1 MKKVLSII
9 LLLSLIVLTSC
20 SQPKTVDQSDNSL
33 SNNGMTSSQYSKNNT
48 KETSGSQNS
57 KSTVNKQTE
66 VKSTES
72 DSNNQYLNKMIKKG
86 DPDGGGF
93 YLKRNNTLYTLR
105 QSNDSVT
112 ESPSASAKNPFYL
125 SEKDK
130 VIVCNTSNYIP
141 SFEPNDK
148 IVYYSNTTVPKFS
161 LSKADFTGYTICA
174 NKNET
179 GGSGFYYFVVFQ
191 NGTYSEEVRTWDYDV
206 HVVDKNEQE
215 VESRFGLTQG
225 EEYTVYWYEG
235 TKYHEYKM
243 KADYPFYQIHDKKSD
258 DYYEIEGTL
267 TKNGYAE
274 YDISDIP
281 AGIYK
286 TSDGGLLQIN

>member
-33 SNNGMTSSQYSKNNT
+33 SNNEMTSSQYSKNNT
-48 KETSGSQNS
+48 KETSGSQSS
-57 KSTVNKQTE
+57 KSTVNNQTE

-72 DSNNQYLNKMIKKG
+72 DSSNQLLNRLIVKG
-86 DPDGGGF
+86 DPGSGF
-93 YLKRNNTLYTLR
+93 YLKRNNILFSLYP
-105 QSNDSVT
+105 SNDSVK
-112 ESPSASAKNPFYL
+112 ESASASARNPFYL

-148 IVYYSNTTVPKFS
+148 IVYYSDSTVPKFT

-274 YDISDIP
+274 YDISNIP

-286 TSDGGLLQIN
+286 VSGGGLLQIN

>member
-20 SQPKTVDQSDNSL
+20 SQPKTVDQSDKSL
-33 SNNGMTSSQYSKNNT
+33 SNNGVTSSRDFNT
-48 KETSGSQNS
+48 NETSGSQSS

-72 DSNNQYLNKMIKKG
+72 DLNNQYLNRLIETGEPKG
-86 DPDGGGF
+86 AF
-93 YLKRNNTLYTLR
+93 YLKRNNTLFSLNHA
-105 QSNDSVT
+105 NDYVA
-112 ESPSASAKNPFYL
+112 ESTAGTARNPFYL
-125 SEKDK
+125 SEDSK
-130 VIVCNTSNYIP
+130 VIVCNTLNYIP

-148 IVYYSNTTVPKFS
+148 IVSYSDNIVLKLT
-161 LSKADFTGYTICA
+161 LSKADFAGYTLCTLKKDA
-174 NKNET
+174 
-179 GGSGFYYFVVFQ
+179 GGGGYYHFIIYQ
-191 NGTYSEEVRTWDYDV
+191 NGTYSEDIMIKNGDV
-206 HVVDKNEQE
+206 HGVDKNEKE

-243 KADYPFYQIHDKKSD
+243 KADYPYYQVHDKKSD

-274 YDISDIP
+274 YDISNIP
-281 AGIYK
+281 AGIYQVFG
-286 TSDGGLLQIN
+286 GGLLQIK